1 MKKINEQEVR
11 SKRKYKKNVT
21 MSKAVDK
28 RKKSKKRPSN
38 VKSKKRRLWNFLHD
52 KNTIYLLLFLL
63 TLIVFQTN
71 FFAHRVDGVS
81 MQPTFH
87 NNDLVLLR
95 KTRKIQR
102 YEIVTFRPEEDRSSS
117 YIKRV
122 IGVPGD
128 YIWVDGN
135 TLFLAYK
142 DNPQQFV
149 ETPKRIENMSDG
161 MIKINVSDEAAK
173 ELAQYDQ
180 IPKGCYFVQGDN
192 RNNSNDSRNF
202 GLVKDEQ
209 IEGTLFL
216 RYFPTNKFGV
226 PK

>member
-1 MKKINEQEVR
+1 MKKINEQAIR

-38 VKSKKRRLWNFLHD
+38 VKSKKRRLWSFLHD

-63 TLIVFQTN
+63 TVIVFQTN

-81 MQPTFH
+81 MQPTFL

-142 DNPQQFV
+142 DNTQQFV

-216 RYFPTNKFGV
+216 RYFPINKFGV